1 MSVVRLSGN
10 IIGFLAPDCSFIGTN
25 EFFTI
30 NMDES
35 EFLDFA
41 ENCDGLIYVD
51 NNIIN

>member
-10 IIGFLAPDCSFIGTN
+10 IIGFLTPDCSFVGTN
-25 EFFTI
+25 GFFAV

-41 ENCDGLIYVD
+41 ESCDGLVYVD
-51 NNIIN
+51 NKIIN